1 MIVDPQVNNVLN
13 VQPRRQRRQNRCG
26 FCRETGHNRQTCPH
40 PDMVE
45 QRRVRAEQRRAAHL
59 QHIEEQVR
67 REREQVE
74 QRRIDRLRLNNHRI
88 FNNNNYIL
96 RVYYGN
102 IETSTTFKHFF
113 DMGPYETLPFRGYP
127 EHTIICIPYNSQT
140 EDRNYQ
146 TIELT
151 DETRHYPQFELK
163 DFIDQ
168 EIHLIYEY
176 KQAKNELDQWKE
188 TAIKSLFLI
197 NELKRLGAD
206 KNPNYEAIMD
216 MVEDIPVPEMT
227 EFDKENAGVPSTFTN
242 MT

>member
-1 MIVDPQVNNVLN
+1 MAELFQNNGNLN
-13 VQPRRQRRQNRCG
+13 VQPQRQRRINRCG
-26 FCRETGHNRQTCPH
+26 FCRQPGHNRTTCPH

-45 QRRVRAEQRRAAHL
+45 RRRVQAEERRAAYQQRL
-59 QHIEEQVR
+59 EVQRQQH
-67 REREQVE
+67 RERRVE
-74 QRRIDRLRLNNHRI
+74 RLRLNHHRI

-96 RVYYGN
+96 RVYYAN
-102 IETSTTFKHFF
+102 LETSTTLRHFF
-113 DMGPYETLPFRGYP
+113 DVGPYETLPFRGYP
-127 EHTIICIPYNSQT
+127 EHTIVCIPYNSQT
-140 EDRNYQ
+140 EQERTSQ
-146 TIELT
+146 TIQLT
-151 DETRHYPQFELK
+151 DANRHYPQFELK

-176 KQAKNELDQWKE
+176 KQPKNELEKWKE
-188 TAIKSLFLI
+188 AAIKSLFLI

-216 MVEDIPVPEMT
+216 MVQDIPVPEMT